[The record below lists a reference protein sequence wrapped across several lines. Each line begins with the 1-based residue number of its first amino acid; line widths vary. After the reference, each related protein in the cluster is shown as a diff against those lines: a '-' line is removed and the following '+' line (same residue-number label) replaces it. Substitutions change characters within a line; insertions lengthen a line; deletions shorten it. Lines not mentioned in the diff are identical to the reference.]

1 MLFCEV
7 CQTEV
12 TEDSK
17 DWLACY
23 CIGYPKNNTENHPPF
38 WKRRPTKRAPDAEE
52 AAASQSV
59 SNTESLSTSDSVP
72 QSATARVA

>member
-12 TEDSK
+12 IEDSK

-23 CIGYPKNNTENHPPF
+23 CIGYPKNDVENHPAF
-38 WKRRPTKRAPDAEE
+38 WVRRPTQDAPDLTWAAEQE
-52 AAASQSV
+52 AYKAGLGV
-59 SNTESLSTSDSVP
+59 SEWKAFMPKPPSG
-72 QSATARVA
+72 